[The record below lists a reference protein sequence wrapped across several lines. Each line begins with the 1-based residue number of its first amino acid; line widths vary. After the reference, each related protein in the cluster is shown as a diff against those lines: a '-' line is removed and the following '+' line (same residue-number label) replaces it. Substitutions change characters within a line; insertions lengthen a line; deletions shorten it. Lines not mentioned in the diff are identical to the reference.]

1 MNTCQ
6 HQLDCFIIMCK
17 SIKIPAGSCPF
28 KNTHGCDVSNLLNI
42 FRYKKLCA
50 LIFERKYTFKWL
62 KKLLKFDKIRA
73 ENHSIQPELFIESLK
88 ILYEIPT
95 IQCMLSRD
103 AGFNQ
108 QLYLKFT
115 LTNNFL
121 KSFSEFLRTT
131 ILRKKLQSRVLKL
144 SSNEIFYLVKI
155 FSFQI
160 QPCGFLF
167 RRRFRE
173 IFSYFSRL
181 DQIFFLPFLFIFYFL
196 F

>member
-95 IQCMLSRD
+95 IWCMLSRD

-131 ILRKKLQSRVLKL
+131 ILRKKL
-144 SSNEIFYLVKI
+144 
-155 FSFQI
+155 
-160 QPCGFLF
+160 
-167 RRRFRE
+167 
-173 IFSYFSRL
+173 
-181 DQIFFLPFLFIFYFL
+181 
-196 F
+196 